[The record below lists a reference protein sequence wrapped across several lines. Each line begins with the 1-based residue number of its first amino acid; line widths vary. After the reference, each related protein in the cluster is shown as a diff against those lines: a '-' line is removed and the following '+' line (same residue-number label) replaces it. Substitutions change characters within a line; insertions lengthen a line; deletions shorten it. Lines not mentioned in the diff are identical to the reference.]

1 MKLLVSHDSCMFG
14 VPFFTSPPPISF
26 WAPSY
31 SLTDCSLKLCYL
43 FFFFFKRSP
52 FFVSMNFISLSILTI
67 LSLFYF
73 LIYFIIFLPQT
84 QLDFSFLY
92 FPIVYQLLLC
102 LILLLPP
109 WFPCKHWSGPA
120 ISGPWN
126 KTLCLSSH
134 SYTSSLLYFY
144 KYHIGYPLIQ
154 VQTLQV
160 VFESFHYPP

>member
-1 MKLLVSHDSCMFG
+1 MIHACLGFLSSHPLL
-14 VPFFTSPPPISF
+14 PFPFELHLIHWQTAALSSVI
-26 WAPSY
+26 Y
-31 SLTDCSLKLCYL
+31 S
-43 FFFFFKRSP
+43 FFFFKRSP